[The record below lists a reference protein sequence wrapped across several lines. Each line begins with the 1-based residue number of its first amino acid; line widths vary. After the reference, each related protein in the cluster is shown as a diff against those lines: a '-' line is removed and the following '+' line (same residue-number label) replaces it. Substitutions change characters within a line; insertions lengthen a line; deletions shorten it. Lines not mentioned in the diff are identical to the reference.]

1 MRTDAT
7 NDDFPA
13 AWEDFFRAVRRAKG
27 RASAQPPADG
37 LSLAQ
42 YQLLTPLAHQPAQTI
57 RALADAAGV
66 AAPTATRMLDG
77 LERGGYVTRATD
89 ANDRRCVVVDLT
101 ADGRRAL
108 EVTGRALT
116 TNRRRISASLSPEDR
131 AQAARLL
138 RRLADVVEEQLP

>member
-1 MRTDAT
+1 MPADAT
-7 NDDFPA
+7 DDDFAA

-42 YQLLTPLAHQPAQTI
+42 HQLLTPLAAEPAQTI
-57 RALADAAGV
+57 RALAAAAGV

-89 ANDRRCVVVDLT
+89 VNDRRCVVVDLT
-101 ADGRRAL
+101 PAGRAALDVTSRAL
-108 EVTGRALT
+108 HA
-116 TNRRRISASLSPEDR
+116 NRRRISSSLPDEDR

-138 RRLADVVEEQLP
+138 RRLAQIVEEQLP

>member
-1 MRTDAT
+1 MPTDAT
-7 NDDFPA
+7 DDDFA
-13 AWEDFFRAVRRAKG
+13 SAWEDFFRAVRRAKG

-42 YQLLTPLAHQPAQTI
+42 HQLLTPLASQPAQTI

-101 ADGRRAL
+101 PDGRRAL
-108 EVTGRALT
+108 DVTSRALNA
-116 TNRRRISASLSPEDR
+116 NRRRISASLSDEDR
-131 AQAARLL
+131 EQAARLL
-138 RRLADVVEEQLP
+138 RQLARIVEEQLP

>member
-1 MRTDAT
+1 MPADAT
-7 NDDFPA
+7 DDDFAA

-42 YQLLTPLAHQPAQTI
+42 HQLLTPLASEPAQTI

-77 LERGGYVTRATD
+77 LERAGYVTRAAD
-89 ANDRRCVVVDLT
+89 VKDRRCVVVDLT
-101 ADGRRAL
+101 PDGRTAL
-108 EVTGRALT
+108 EVTGRALNA
-116 TNRRRISASLSPEDR
+116 NRRRISTSLSDGDR
-131 AQAARLL
+131 EQAARLL
-138 RRLADVVEEQLP
+138 RRLARIVEEQLP